1 MTILTSIWGAQH
13 PNAGQNIQQPVN
25 PKALYKFITIQI
37 LKFQEIIQHVIKTKR
52 TMWKEPC
59 GKKAQ
64 IILVRKQFEQNQ
76 KY

>member
-52 TMWKEPC
+52 MNAC